1 MAVTNIDLSAISGG
15 QLFVSTDVDETE
27 DDIDSGAGTLW
38 AIEVDNTL
46 NAAVTYVKLY
56 NAASGA
62 VTVGTT
68 APDFI
73 FPIPASVSRAIMF
86 PQGFAYSTALSIA
99 AVTAGG
105 TAGTTGPTSLVTARV
120 VYS

>member
-1 MAVTNIDLSAISGG
+1 MAISTITLASISGG
-15 QLFVSTDVDETE
+15 LLHSNDDVDETS
-27 DDIDSGAGTLW
+27 DSVDSGAGTLW
-38 AIEVDNTL
+38 AIEVDNTG
-46 NAAVTYVKLY
+46 NAAVTFVKLY
-56 NAASGA
+56 NNGA
-62 VTVGTT
+62 PTVGTT

-73 FPIPASVSRAIMF
+73 FAVPASVSRAIIF

-99 AVTAGG
+99 AVTAAG

>member
-1 MAVTNIDLSAISGG
+1 MAVTTIDLAAISGA
-15 QLFVSTDVDETE
+15 QVHINTDVDETE
-27 DDIDSGAGTLW
+27 DDIDGGAGTLW
-38 AIEVDNTL
+38 AVLVDNTA

-73 FPIPASVSRAIMF
+73 FAIPASVSRTLVF
-86 PQGFAYSTALSIA
+86 PEGLAYSAALSIA

-105 TAGTTGPTSLVTARV
+105 TAGTTGPTSDVTARV